1 LLLLKRLWHTCPST
15 GDCVAEVILNIDI
28 HGDGA
33 IAIILD
39 RHLTATEWCELG
51 LLGIEIPTA
60 EEVYAIC
67 PAWDE

>member
-1 LLLLKRLWHTCPST
+1 M
-15 GDCVAEVILNIDI
+15 VAEFIDNIDI
-28 HGDGA
+28 HGDSA
-33 IAIILD
+33 VAIILD

-51 LLGIEIPTA
+51 LLGIEVPAT